1 MRRIRSGLTYANVMA
16 TVAVFVALGGGA
28 YAALKLPRNSVG
40 PTQIKRNAVS
50 SSKVKN
56 HSLLAGDFKAG
67 QLPAGPRGLPG
78 TQGEQGAPGIQGIQG
93 ERGPAG
99 PPAVFAY
106 DSGGLYDPPAD
117 EGTPLSTT
125 TVNLPVPGRLAVTAT
140 QKTTLTAM
148 GGGGGGP
155 TEDVY
160 GIYVDG
166 QPVPGSRASIGA
178 VPLNSP
184 QTETVTSVGTT
195 GVLAAGQHT
204 VRYSFT
210 NSGNLVT
217 SASSHDER
225 NLVAVLIGG

>member
-1 MRRIRSGLTYANVMA
+1 MVRRVSSGLTYANVMA
-16 TVAVFVALGGGA
+16 TIAVFVALGGGA
-28 YAALKLPRNSVG
+28 YAATALPRNSVG
-40 PTQIKRNAVS
+40 PAQIKRNAVS

-78 TQGEQGAPGIQGIQG
+78 VQGVQGVQGQQG
-93 ERGPAG
+93 ERGPVG
-99 PPAVFAY
+99 PTAVFAY
-106 DSGGLYDPPAD
+106 DSGGLYDPPAN

-125 TVNLPVPGRLAVTAT
+125 TVNLPVAGRLVVTAT

-155 TEDVY
+155 TEDSY

-166 QPVPGSRASIGA
+166 QPVPGSRATIGA
-178 VPLNSP
+178 VPADSP
-184 QTETVTSVGTT
+184 HTETVTSVGVT
-195 GVLAAGQHT
+195 GVLAAGQHQ

-210 NSGNLVT
+210 NSGNLV
-217 SASSHDER
+217 SSGSSHDDR

>member
-1 MRRIRSGLTYANVMA
+1 MA
-16 TVAVFVALGGGA
+16 VT
-28 YAALKLPRNSVG
+28 
-40 PTQIKRNAVS
+40 
-50 SSKVKN
+50 SSKVKDR
-56 HSLLAGDFKAG
+56 SLLAKDFKAG

-78 TQGEQGAPGIQGIQG
+78 AQGEQGVQGIQGNQG

-99 PPAVFAY
+99 PTAAFAY
-106 DSGGLYDPPAD
+106 DSGGVYDPPAD
-117 EGTPLSTT
+117 EGTPLSAT
-125 TVNLPVPGRLAVTAT
+125 TVNLPVPGRLVVTAT

-166 QPVPGSRASIGA
+166 QPVPSSRASIGA
-178 VPLNSP
+178 TPLNSP
-184 QTETVTSVGTT
+184 QTQSVTSVGVT
-195 GVLAAGQHT
+195 GLLAAGQHT

-210 NSGNLVT
+210 NSGNLV
-217 SASSHDER
+217 SSGSSHDER

>member
-1 MRRIRSGLTYANVMA
+1 MLRRLGAGLTYANVMA
-16 TVAVFVALGGGA
+16 TVALFVALGGGA
-28 YAALKLPRNSVG
+28 YAALRLPRNSVG

-56 HSLLAGDFKAG
+56 RSLLAGDFKAG
-67 QLPAGPRGLPG
+67 QLPAGPRGLTG
-78 TQGEQGAPGIQGIQG
+78 AQGQQGVQGLQGIQG

-99 PPAVFAY
+99 PTAVFAY
-106 DSGGLYDPPAD
+106 DSGGQYDPPAD

-125 TVNLPVPGRLAVTAT
+125 TVSLPVAGRLFVTAT
-140 QKTTLTAM
+140 QKTTLSAT

-166 QPVPGSRASIGA
+166 QPVPGSRARIGA
-178 VPLNSP
+178 VPLDSP
-184 QTETVTSVGTT
+184 QTETVTSIGVT
-195 GVLAAGQHT
+195 GVLAAGQHQ

-210 NSGNLVT
+210 NSGNL
-217 SASSHDER
+217 SSSSRDEH